1 MRRYAQDA
9 SERTMKVQD
18 VILRAMDGSS
28 PQARRRDHRHLGSE
42 YAALEGAEREVRVRW
57 AFGSAARQASPKGVS
72 LQTGI
77 LTCQK
82 QSRETPG
89 SVNNRSNM
97 LLQLYPTLSLFPI
110 ILLIRVESCVPAFAY
125 AGIVAESYGATL
137 TTSPALAVCCG
148 PDPVK
153 LGFVPRNAYGSLGR
167 CLLPDKSFRRIR
179 PRAQCWHSHGS
190 KKRGSGLSD
199 WKINQYQTHKDISA
213 GYLSTEKK
221 CLTGMRK
228 RYCLD
233 AWNWRRG
240 LS

>member
-1 MRRYAQDA
+1 MRRHAQDA
-9 SERTMKVQD
+9 SERTMNVQD

-28 PQARRRDHRHLGSE
+28 AQARRRDHRHLGSE
-42 YAALEGAEREVRVRW
+42 YAALAGAEREVRVRW

-72 LQTGI
+72 VQTGI

-97 LLQLYPTLSLFPI
+97 LLQLYPTLSFFPI
-110 ILLIRVESCVPAFAY
+110 ILLIRVESCVLAFAY

-137 TTSPALAVCCG
+137 TTSPAQAVRCG
-148 PDPVK
+148 PDPVE
-153 LGFVPRNAYGSLGR
+153 LGFVPKNAYGSLGR

-179 PRAQCWHSHGS
+179 PRTQYSHSHGS

-199 WKINQYQTHKDISA
+199 WKLINTRTI
-213 GYLSTEKK
+213 
-221 CLTGMRK
+221 K
-228 RYCLD
+228 RFPP
-233 AWNWRRG
+233 G
-240 LS
+240 T